1 MLKKSVPEISSE
13 LYKVVFQK
21 SFQSYVKLILMV
33 ADTIK

>member
-1 MLKKSVPEISSE
+1 MLKKSVPEISSG
-13 LYKVVFQK
+13 LYEIVFQK